1 MSYEDDGVAI
11 VPLMVKSSIIVWR
24 STASCTEWVPC
35 SAHAASSVPMLGRN
49 NVGELEGEVILQ
61 SGRLP
66 LISSAVNECGHV
78 IVVDAD
84 QNVRS
89 KNADAI

>member
-1 MSYEDDGVAI
+1 
-11 VPLMVKSSIIVWR
+11 
-24 STASCTEWVPC
+24 
-35 SAHAASSVPMLGRN
+35 MLGRN